1 MKMSDVFNLPLRAVE
16 PKDIGTGR
24 GAYPVICADC
34 VGDKPRGVIGHLKFE
49 TGPHTGTG
57 RHMDYALAKE
67 MTAHACRAIN
77 NHDRLTSENARLR
90 EALRKSSNALERLLD
105 VDESDKPNELVNAR
119 NQAHFTSMSNE
130 ELLTELEKGDE

>member
-1 MKMSDVFNLPLRAVE
+1 MKMSDVFELPINGACVHVNFHKL
-16 PKDIGTGR
+16 KDNYNDGVT
-24 GAYPVICADC
+24 PFDMAD
-34 VGDKPRGVIGHLKFE
+34 
-49 TGPHTGTG
+49 
-57 RHMDYALAKE
+57 Y
-67 MTAHACRAIN
+67 AIN

-130 ELLTELEKGDE
+130 ELLTELEKGDEQY

>member
-1 MKMSDVFNLPLRAVE
+1 MKMSDYFRLPISNRSVKLIQFSE
-16 PKDIGTGR
+16 TIESKND
-24 GAYPVICADC
+24 
-34 VGDKPRGVIGHLKFE
+34 GVNN
-49 TGPHTGTG
+49 
-57 RHMDYALAKE
+57 YAAI
-67 MTAHACRAIN
+67 HAIN

-105 VDESDKPNELVNAR
+105 VDECDKPNELVNAR